1 MISEIDPASNGYPRE
16 PGRILS
22 SYVYGDGKNVQ
33 GSGRQAGTG
42 GKQVKSGAAEV
53 IRGESAT
60 VCGQQHFLTGVNV
73 GLYKTLVTQSLA
85 MIRYGRHFF
94 FELSFFGKC
103 NK

>member
-22 SYVYGDGKNVQ
+22 SYVYGDGKNVR

-60 VCGQQHFLTGVNV
+60 VCGQQHFLTDVFI
-73 GLYKTLVTQSLA
+73 GLYNKTLVPHSLA
-85 MIRYGRHFF
+85 MIRYGRRLFSDFH
-94 FELSFFGKC
+94 L
-103 NK
+103 